1 MSASRRFI
9 MNNGLTPRLIT
20 ATVSRAPGRL
30 ALALLS
36 SALLVLSF
44 PGPDLGWL
52 AWVALVPLVIACA
65 DAGPGA
71 SFTLGLASG
80 MAASFGI
87 FSWMFA
93 VPGFRWFHAAL
104 AALYLG
110 SYCALWCSGISLG
123 KRAGIPLAAS
133 APVLWVSLDFL
144 KSHAGFLALPW
155 ASLAHSQHGNL
166 VVLQMSSLTGEAGV
180 TFLVVLVN
188 AAIAAFILKQG
199 YIQLIAVGAVLATVV
214 AYGAWNLSAEEKSG
228 GLRVA
233 VVQPCIWPGE
243 QEKDPGQSN
252 TLKKLDRLTAAAAAS
267 SPSLVAWPETAV
279 LNLQSSPS
287 IRQRLDN
294 LSRKS
299 GAAIMVGA
307 SERVKFTDHALDGSS
322 GKGIRSYNAAYLI
335 RSGSPDMEP
344 YRKNRLVPFGEYLPL
359 EGIVR
364 WPSWFVG
371 KGFNTVPGKDR
382 TLFRLPG
389 RVGCG
394 VLICWENL
402 FAGIAREEV
411 RLGAGMLVNLVNDGW
426 FGTSSAS
433 RQHNSAS
440 VLRAVENGV
449 PVVVASNCGPSQ
461 VIDASGRVI
470 ASLPDGFLPGS
481 ISADVQA
488 GRQLTFYTR
497 HGDLFSFLCVAAG
510 LTGILW
516 VCVRRFIKG

>member
-1 MSASRRFI
+1 MFI
-9 MNNGLTPRLIT
+9 VKNGISPRLIT
-20 ATVSRAPGRL
+20 AIVSRAPGRF

-44 PGPDLGWL
+44 PGFDLGWP

-110 SYCALWCSGISLG
+110 SYCAIWCSGVSLG
-123 KRAGIPLAAS
+123 KRAGIPLTAS
-133 APVLWVSLDFL
+133 APVLWVALDFL

-155 ASLAHSQHGNL
+155 ASLAHSQHATPAI
-166 VVLQMSSLTGEAGV
+166 LQISSVTGEAGV
-180 TFLVVLVN
+180 TFLLVLVN
-188 AAIAAFILKQG
+188 AAIAAFILKPG
-199 YIQLIAVGAVLATVV
+199 LIQPLAAGAVLASVV
-214 AYGAWNLSAEEKSG
+214 AYGAWRLSADDKSAP
-228 GLRVA
+228 LRVA

-243 QEKDPGQSN
+243 QQKDPGQSN
-252 TLKKLDRLTAAAAAS
+252 TLKRLEKLTAAAA
-267 SPSLVAWPETAV
+267 SPPVRLVAWPETAV

-287 IRQRLDN
+287 IRQRLDR
-294 LSRKS
+294 LSGKC
-299 GAAIMVGA
+299 GAALLVGA
-307 SERVKFTDHALDGSS
+307 SERVKFTDHALDGSP

-371 KGFNTVPGKDR
+371 NGFNTVPGKDR
-382 TLFRLPG
+382 ALYWLPG
-389 RVGCG
+389 RVGFG

-402 FAGIAREEV
+402 FAGIARQDV
-411 RLGAGMLVNLVNDGW
+411 GLGARMLVNLVNDGW
-426 FGTSSAS
+426 FGKSSAS

-461 VIDASGRVI
+461 VIDARGRII
-470 ASLPDGFLPGS
+470 ASLPDGFSPGS

-497 HGDLFSFLCVAAG
+497 YGDLFACLCVATG
-510 LTGILW
+510 LAGILW
-516 VCVRRFIKG
+516 VFGRRFIK